1 MSPSYIK
8 SRDISTNKWV
18 VLTIVSLGTILTTL
32 DGGMVQVGYPALA
45 KAFNL
50 DPSDILWVTVSF
62 WITSVGLML
71 TLGWIGDV
79 AGRKNMFVL
88 GFLIFSIAL
97 ISASLSQYFWQLIVS
112 RILQGVGSA
121 LLLSNLNALITTAF
135 PEEERG
141 TAIGISGGVVGVG
154 LTVGPL
160 AAGML
165 LDMFDWR
172 VMMYSK
178 VPIGVLGAILGWY
191 YLRKDTVIRRKYRID
206 LLGALALFGSMATF
220 LIFINKG
227 GKDGFNTS
235 IPLIMVPLCIIFLTL
250 YIRSEFRSLRP
261 IFELQLFNNSY
272 YSIGVLLHFCHY
284 LAHGGLVLIGPFYMI
299 NSLGYSYATTGFVI
313 ACFYLTRS
321 FLAPIA
327 GKLSDHFSP
336 FLFTMMGNLLLGTGI
351 IWISFLDLN
360 TSPFKFAIAMSVASS
375 GVALVEPVL
384 TSVIMGSVPKDR
396 IGTASAVIGAG
407 RQLAFA
413 VGIAIAGAV
422 FSTTQR
428 MHLNSYI
435 VEGRESITT
444 VTEASTIVF
453 RYSVIAG
460 SIFTFIAVI
469 LSIRL
474 SGYASHASKRI
485 GN

>member
-1 MSPSYIK
+1 MCI
-8 SRDISTNKWV
+8 RDS
-18 VLTIVSLGTILTTL
+18 
-32 DGGMVQVGYPALA
+32 
-45 KAFNL
+45 
-50 DPSDILWVTVSF
+50 LWVTVSF

-220 LIFINKG
+220 LIF
-227 GKDGFNTS
+227 
-235 IPLIMVPLCIIFLTL
+235 
-250 YIRSEFRSLRP
+250 Y
-261 IFELQLFNNSY
+261 
-272 YSIGVLLHFCHY
+272 
-284 LAHGGLVLIGPFYMI
+284 
-299 NSLGYSYATTGFVI
+299 
-313 ACFYLTRS
+313 
-321 FLAPIA
+321 
-327 GKLSDHFSP
+327 
-336 FLFTMMGNLLLGTGI
+336 
-351 IWISFLDLN
+351 
-360 TSPFKFAIAMSVASS
+360 
-375 GVALVEPVL
+375 
-384 TSVIMGSVPKDR
+384 
-396 IGTASAVIGAG
+396 
-407 RQLAFA
+407 
-413 VGIAIAGAV
+413 
-422 FSTTQR
+422 
-428 MHLNSYI
+428 
-435 VEGRESITT
+435 
-444 VTEASTIVF
+444 
-453 RYSVIAG
+453 
-460 SIFTFIAVI
+460 
-469 LSIRL
+469 
-474 SGYASHASKRI
+474 
-485 GN
+485 

>member
-1 MSPSYIK
+1 MSPRYIK

-160 AAGML
+160 
-165 LDMFDWR
+165 
-172 VMMYSK
+172 S
-178 VPIGVLGAILGWY
+178 
-191 YLRKDTVIRRKYRID
+191 
-206 LLGALALFGSMATF
+206 
-220 LIFINKG
+220 LIHI
-227 GKDGFNTS
+227 
-235 IPLIMVPLCIIFLTL
+235 
-250 YIRSEFRSLRP
+250 
-261 IFELQLFNNSY
+261 
-272 YSIGVLLHFCHY
+272 
-284 LAHGGLVLIGPFYMI
+284 
-299 NSLGYSYATTGFVI
+299 
-313 ACFYLTRS
+313 
-321 FLAPIA
+321 
-327 GKLSDHFSP
+327 
-336 FLFTMMGNLLLGTGI
+336 
-351 IWISFLDLN
+351 
-360 TSPFKFAIAMSVASS
+360 
-375 GVALVEPVL
+375 
-384 TSVIMGSVPKDR
+384 
-396 IGTASAVIGAG
+396 
-407 RQLAFA
+407 
-413 VGIAIAGAV
+413 
-422 FSTTQR
+422 
-428 MHLNSYI
+428 
-435 VEGRESITT
+435 
-444 VTEASTIVF
+444 
-453 RYSVIAG
+453 
-460 SIFTFIAVI
+460 
-469 LSIRL
+469 
-474 SGYASHASKRI
+474 
-485 GN
+485 